1 MDIIRS
7 LITQLDAVLGAD
19 TDTRR
24 QEGLPGLYPLEVKV
38 LGQMSLLMDPIGIK
52 LNPIA
57 TRDFDAILRGDWL
70 AIAALRSILSANG
83 LVYDELSE
91 EIWLPK
97 FSTFIPYHRSPHLEV
112 SYLDPL
118 STLTSK
124 AIKAKEKNRFLIRD
138 ALTVLGEPLE
148 QAIIHCGGDISFFF
162 ASEGEL

>member
-1 MDIIRS
+1 M
-7 LITQLDAVLGAD
+7 
-19 TDTRR
+19 
-24 QEGLPGLYPLEVKV
+24 
-38 LGQMSLLMDPIGIK
+38 K

-57 TRDFDAILRGDWL
+57 TRDFDAILRGDWF

-91 EIWLPK
+91 EIWLPT
-97 FSTFIPYHRSPHLEV
+97 FSTFIPYYRSSHLEV

-118 STLTSK
+118 PTLTSK
-124 AIKAKEKNRFLIRD
+124 SIKAKEKNRFLIRD
-138 ALTVLGEPLE
+138 ALTVLGETLE